1 MKEEWTNKLKDLL
14 SGYEE
19 DVPER
24 LWLDIESTL
33 ADTGKATPHHVRM
46 KRRAAIVRLVTAVT
60 AAAAA
65 VFLGYVLF
73 ADMPQHPV
81 SDAPVA
87 SAVKHATPEAAGT
100 SGMPQG
106 TGMAAAVAN
115 VASGIRQAFVAVVDG
130 DAVQDI
136 PVADASVSAPAADSV
151 TQRQEPP
158 KTVTPPS
165 ATVTKRPAAPLR
177 DTRDKPHV
185 MPTRRHGNRFSMSLY
200 AQNIP
205 VSSSSSQMYSRPMM
219 LSLPGG
225 SGSGG
230 GSADAPVN
238 TGLPCIKSITDVT
251 AKKHRFPVRGGVSLR
266 YALTDR
272 TGIETGVTYTR
283 LTSHFTSGGV
293 AHHNDTGQTLHY
305 VGIPLNVS
313 YTLWRNRRLETY
325 LSVGGEVQKCVSGKS
340 EAVSVS
346 NGTVV
351 ASEESS
357 IKDSRLQWSA
367 NAAAG
372 IQLNIVPAVGIY
384 AEPGLSWTPDNGS
397 SVETIYKDKPLN
409 VNIKLGVRVKIK

>member
-1 MKEEWTNKLKDLL
+1 
-14 SGYEE
+14 
-19 DVPER
+19 
-24 LWLDIESTL
+24 
-33 ADTGKATPHHVRM
+33 
-46 KRRAAIVRLVTAVT
+46 
-60 AAAAA
+60 
-65 VFLGYVLF
+65 
-73 ADMPQHPV
+73 
-81 SDAPVA
+81 
-87 SAVKHATPEAAGT
+87 
-100 SGMPQG
+100 
-106 TGMAAAVAN
+106 
-115 VASGIRQAFVAVVDG
+115 
-130 DAVQDI
+130 
-136 PVADASVSAPAADSV
+136 
-151 TQRQEPP
+151 
-158 KTVTPPS
+158 
-165 ATVTKRPAAPLR
+165 
-177 DTRDKPHV
+177 
-185 MPTRRHGNRFSMSLY
+185 
-200 AQNIP
+200 
-205 VSSSSSQMYSRPMM
+205 MM

-225 SGSGG
+225 SGTGG

-272 TGIETGVTYTR
+272 MGIETGVTYTR
-283 LTSHFTSGGV
+283 LTSRFACGGV
-293 AHHNDTGQTLHY
+293 ARHNDTGQTLHY

-325 LSVGGEVQKCVSGKS
+325 LSVGGEVQKCISGKS

-351 ASEESS
+351 ASEDSS